1 MAGGQERILRRRIRS
16 IQSTQKITRAQ
27 ELIAASRIARAQAH
41 VAAAQPYS
49 ESITDVVRDLA
60 SGGGPVDSPLLVAR
74 ESIRRVGFVVI
85 AGDRGLAGAYNSTVI
100 RRAERGIEDAQSAGR
115 DYSLFSVGRKAESY
129 FRYRGYNIEASFSG
143 FSQQPSYDDARAVG
157 AAATRAFL
165 AGDIDLVEIVYTKFI
180 TAGTQSVVRE
190 VLMPLTREE
199 IAGGDGH
206 GGGEEH
212 TRAGY
217 EFEPSPEGIL
227 ELLLPRYVDS
237 RVYAALL
244 NAAASEHAARQRAM
258 KSATDNAEELITN
271 LTRSMNR
278 ARQDAI
284 TTEIM
289 EIVGGAEA
297 LRSSGG
303 ELRPDDLLAD
313 TIEDRSQDLFAS
325 RTSDR

>member
-74 ESIRRVGFVVI
+74 DAIRSVGFVVI

-100 RRAERGIEDAQSAGR
+100 RRAERGIEDAQLAGR

-129 FRYRGYNIEASFSG
+129 FRYRGYNIDASFSG
-143 FSQQPSYDDARAVG
+143 FSQQPAYDDARAVG
-157 AAATRAFL
+157 AAATRVFL
-165 AGDIDLVEIVYTKFI
+165 AGDVDLVEIVYTKFI

-199 IAGGDGH
+199 IAGGEGH
-206 GGGEEH
+206 GDDEH

-237 RVYAALL
+237 RIYAALL

-297 LRSSGG
+297 LRTSGG

-313 TIEDRSQDLFAS
+313 TIEDRSPDLFAS